1 MIHIKPPPRLHPF
14 RIFELL
20 TKSLHFP
27 TFFKKSSLN
36 RKIEPFYKKRM
47 IQHNSSHLTFFQ
59 IYSFFCK
66 KGIILKK
73 RMYNSISVDSA
84 IFGILLVI
92 KSVEKHRVKPLLKG
106 AELLLF
112 TGSLVADQ
120 KPYIIDLTKND
131 GRWYISVVVDDP
143 NDSDKKLAFMLAQV
157 KANKPRTF
165 KVFEDCMNFA
175 VQYCADAGISAQ
187 INVHFE
193 DNSKWIMTKTVN
205 QNQS

>member
-1 MIHIKPPPRLHPF
+1 M
-14 RIFELL
+14 
-20 TKSLHFP
+20 
-27 TFFKKSSLN
+27 
-36 RKIEPFYKKRM
+36 
-47 IQHNSSHLTFFQ
+47 
-59 IYSFFCK
+59 
-66 KGIILKK
+66 
-73 RMYNSISVDSA
+73 
-84 IFGILLVI
+84 
-92 KSVEKHRVKPLLKG
+92 KPLLKG

-112 TGSLVADQ
+112 TESLVADQ

-205 QNQS
+205 QNQP

>member
-1 MIHIKPPPRLHPF
+1 MV
-14 RIFELL
+14 
-20 TKSLHFP
+20 
-27 TFFKKSSLN
+27 
-36 RKIEPFYKKRM
+36 
-47 IQHNSSHLTFFQ
+47 
-59 IYSFFCK
+59 YSQ
-66 KGIILKK
+66 
-73 RMYNSISVDSA
+73 
-84 IFGILLVI
+84 VI

-112 TGSLVADQ
+112 TESLVADQ

-205 QNQS
+205 QNQP